1 MLSNLVKKVVN
12 SSAFLAAA
20 LAVTVSTTPA
30 HAVGIQIQAIGGPSQ
45 VEFPGFFMI
54 QYKGINYVGTQTTV
68 VCSNGITIPGRNID
82 TIRFWHSLSQAA
94 LLSGKT
100 LTIYYDDC
108 VVNGVTTHYLND
120 VVLVK

>member
-1 MLSNLVKKVVN
+1 MLSNVVKKLVK

-20 LAVTVSTTPA
+20 LAVTVSATPA
-30 HAVGIQIQAIGGPSQ
+30 HAVGIQLQAIGGPSQ

-68 VCSNGITIPGRNID
+68 ACSNGITIPGRNID